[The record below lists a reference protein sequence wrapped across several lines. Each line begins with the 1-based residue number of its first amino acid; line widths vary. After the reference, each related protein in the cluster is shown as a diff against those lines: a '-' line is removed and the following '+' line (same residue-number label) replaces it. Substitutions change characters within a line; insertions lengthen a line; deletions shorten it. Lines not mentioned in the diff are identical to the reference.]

1 MVTMSDK
8 ASQFLD
14 QKYINLETYRKS
26 GKAVCTPVWFV
37 VDSDTIYVITTK
49 ETGKVKRIRNN
60 QTVRVA
66 PCGFRGELKGEW
78 VSGTAR
84 FAEKDESEK
93 ALALR
98 KKKYGLQAR
107 LVGAIVARKG
117 EPVVIAILV

>member
-1 MVTMSDK
+1 VDRTER
-8 ASQFLD
+8 FLNH
-14 QKYINLETYRKS
+14 KYVNLETYRKS

-37 VDSDTIYVITTK
+37 LDNDTVYVVTTK
-49 ETGKVKRIRNN
+49 ETGKVKRLRNN
-60 QTVRVA
+60 QNVRIA
-66 PCGFRGELKGEW
+66 PCGFRGEIRGEW

-84 FAEKDESEK
+84 FAEKGESEM

-117 EPVVIAILV
+117 EPIVIAVSI

>member
-1 MVTMSDK
+1 MGKTSHL
-8 ASQFLD
+8 AD

-26 GKAVCTPVWFV
+26 GKTVCTPVWFV
-37 VDSDTIYVITTK
+37 LDNDTVYVITTK
-49 ETGKVKRIRNN
+49 ETGKVKRLQNN
-60 QTVRVA
+60 QSVRIA

-84 FAEKDESEK
+84 FAEKGESEM

-107 LVGAIVARKG
+107 LIGAIVARKG
-117 EPVVIAILV
+117 EPIVIAISI

>member
-1 MVTMSDK
+1 MVTMSGK
-8 ASQFLD
+8 VSQFSD
-14 QKYINLETYRKS
+14 KKYINLETYRKS

-37 VDSDTIYVITTK
+37 VHNDTIYIITTK

-60 QTVRVA
+60 QAVRVA
-66 PCGFRGELKGEW
+66 PCGFRGEIKGEW

-117 EPVVIAILV
+117 EPVVIAISI

>member
-1 MVTMSDK
+1 MDHLV
-8 ASQFLD
+8 QFLNH
-14 QKYINLETYRKS
+14 KYVNLETYRKS

-37 VDSDTIYVITTK
+37 VDNNTIYVVTTK
-49 ETGKVKRIRNN
+49 ETGKVKRLRNN
-60 QTVRVA
+60 QGVRIA
-66 PCGFRGELKGEW
+66 TCGFRGEIKGEW

-84 FAEKDESEK
+84 FAESAESEM

-117 EPVVIAILV
+117 EPVVIAISV

>member
-1 MVTMSDK
+1 VDRTE
-8 ASQFLD
+8 QFLNH
-14 QKYINLETYRKS
+14 KYVNLETYRKS

-37 VDSDTIYVITTK
+37 VDNDTVYVVTTK
-49 ETGKVKRIRNN
+49 ETGKVKRLRNN
-60 QTVRVA
+60 QSVRIA

-117 EPVVIAILV
+117 EPAVIAISI

>member
-1 MVTMSDK
+1 MDSLG
-8 ASQFLD
+8 QFLNH
-14 QKYINLETYRKS
+14 KYINLETYRKS

-37 VDSDTIYVITTK
+37 VDDNTIYVITTK
-49 ETGKVKRIRNN
+49 ETGKVKRLRNN
-60 QTVRVA
+60 QNIRIA

-84 FAEKDESEK
+84 FAEKGESEK

-117 EPVVIAILV
+117 EPVGIAISV